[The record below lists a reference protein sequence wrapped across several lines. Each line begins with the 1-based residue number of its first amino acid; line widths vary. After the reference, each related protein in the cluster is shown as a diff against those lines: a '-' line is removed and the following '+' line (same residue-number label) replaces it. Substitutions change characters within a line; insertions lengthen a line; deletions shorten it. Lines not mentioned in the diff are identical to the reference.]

1 MEKMVRESEVYRC
14 PKGEHVTTVKVA
26 CEEVPYVSLFAG
38 AVGPYF
44 VCQNPRCDVERI
56 YGTNAVMVSGRG

>member
-1 MEKMVRESEVYRC
+1 MKESNVYRC
-14 PKGEHVTTVKVA
+14 PKCEHVTTVKVA

-44 VCQNPRCDVERI
+44 VCQNPRCNVERI
-56 YGTNAVMVSGRG
+56 YGTNAVMVSGR

>member
-1 MEKMVRESEVYRC
+1 MEKKVKESNVYRC
-14 PKGEHVTTVKVA
+14 PKCEHVTTVKVA

-44 VCQNPRCDVERI
+44 VCQNPRCNVERI
-56 YGTNAVMVSGRG
+56 YGTNAVMVSGR

>member
-1 MEKMVRESEVYRC
+1 MEKKVRESNVYRC
-14 PKGEHVTTVKVA
+14 PKCEHVTTVKVA

-44 VCQNPRCDVERI
+44 VCQNPRCNVERI
-56 YGTNAVMVSGRG
+56 YGTNAVMVSGR

>member
-1 MEKMVRESEVYRC
+1 MEKKVTESNVYRC
-14 PKGEHVTTVKVA
+14 PKCEHVTTVKVA

-44 VCQNPRCDVERI
+44 VCQNPRCNVERI
-56 YGTNAVMVSGRG
+56 YGTNAVMVSGR